1 MSTLEISQLKHI
13 SAIRNRDFSGLPISS
28 TSTAVNLTGSWK
40 FFRPKTSE
48 KDSPCQSACP
58 LRIPIAGY
66 LRQLAGQNPA
76 AALETLR
83 EINPLPAVTG
93 RVCPHFCEAACN
105 RIEFD
110 EAVKIGDLERWLG
123 DFGLDR
129 PHAFSPPPATDFKIA
144 VVGAGP
150 AGLAAAA
157 FLARRGVAV
166 EIFERGKEAGGLLRS
181 AIPAYRLPREILRQ
195 ELDNL
200 LNSHPAITL
209 HCGRDIAPGKLTD
222 LEKEFAAV
230 ILATGLP
237 ESIIPTAWRNNSRVV
252 GALKLLAGISQEME
266 IAGNRF
272 IVIGGGNAAL
282 DAARSLLRRGKKVEI
297 VYRRT
302 LAEMPAYE
310 EEKEQA
316 REEGITIHQETVVGG
331 LENLPGGLRL
341 TLCRAVKKGDG
352 IVAGEVLRQ
361 ENCDILV
368 VAIGQQAA
376 SGYLQAELPKTI
388 FRAGDCAHG
397 AATVAE
403 ALASGRQAAARV
415 WAHLH
420 KQPPDRDESGET
432 LEIADFTRLHPDY
445 YASRPAVRP
454 DLLPAR
460 ERRSGF
466 AEIRSGLSPAEA
478 CREAERCFSCGTCT
492 TCGICWFFC
501 PEVAIAITPATGNNN
516 GKVLFDYD
524 HCKGCGQCAA
534 ICPRGVIEMEED
546 L

>member
-1 MSTLEISQLKHI
+1 MSTLEIAQFKHI
-13 SAIRNRDFSGLPISS
+13 SAIHNRDFNGLPISS

-40 FFRPKTSE
+40 FFRPKMAE
-48 KDSPCQSACP
+48 KGSPCQSACP

-66 LRQLAGQNPA
+66 LRQLAEQNPA

-105 RIEFD
+105 RLEFD

-129 PHAFSPPPATDFKIA
+129 PHRFAPAPETDLKVA

-150 AGLAAAA
+150 AGLAAAV

-166 EIFERGKEAGGLLRS
+166 EIFERGQEAGGLLAS
-181 AIPAYRLPREILRQ
+181 AIPAYRLPRDILRN

-200 LNSHPAITL
+200 LSSYPAITL
-209 HCGRDIAPGKLTD
+209 HCDRNIDPGELTA
-222 LEKEFAAV
+222 LAKEFAAI

-237 ESIIPTAWRNNSRVV
+237 ESIIPAAWQDNPRVI
-252 GALKLLAGISQEME
+252 GALKLLATINRGME
-266 IAGNRF
+266 IEGDRF
-272 IVIGGGNAAL
+272 TVVGGGNAAL

-316 REEGITIHQETVVGG
+316 RAEGITIHQETVVGG
-331 LENLPGGLRL
+331 LENRGENLQL
-341 TLCRAVKKGDG
+341 TLCRAQKENGG
-352 IVAGEVLRQ
+352 IVAGEVLRR
-361 ENCDILV
+361 EDCDILV

-376 SGYLQAELPKTI
+376 DGYLQAKLPETI
-388 FRAGDCAHG
+388 LRAGDFAHG

-403 ALASGRQAAARV
+403 ALASGRKAAAQV
-415 WAHLH
+415 WSRLNDC
-420 KQPPDRDESGET
+420 PVPSETGEP
-432 LEIADFTRLHPDY
+432 LGIADFTRVHPDY
-445 YASRPAVRP
+445 FHPRPAVRP
-454 DLLPAR
+454 NLLPAR
-460 ERRSGF
+460 ERRAGF
-466 AEIRSGLSPAEA
+466 AEIRTGLSPAET

-501 PEVAIAITPATGNNN
+501 PEVAIAIAPDAGSDN